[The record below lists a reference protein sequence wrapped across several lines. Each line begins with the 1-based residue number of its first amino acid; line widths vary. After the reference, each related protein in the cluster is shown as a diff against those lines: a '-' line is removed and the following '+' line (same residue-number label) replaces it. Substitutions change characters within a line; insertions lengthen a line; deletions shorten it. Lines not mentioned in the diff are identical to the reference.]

1 MIKADVLGKA
11 SVASTKRSKLR
22 KSLLHHAGIYL
33 FLLPAIAFFVVFS
46 VYPILYSFIKSF
58 TNWPVYGSSQFVGLQ
73 NYSQVLHDPVVG
85 TSLVNA
91 LFYMVVSVPI
101 QVVLGLL
108 VAIGLD
114 RPMRGRA
121 VFRLMYY
128 IPVITSWVVVT
139 LLFEYLFN
147 TDYGI
152 INWVLESLHI
162 THTAIPWLA
171 DRYSALT
178 AAAILGGWKGI
189 GWAMMIF
196 LAGLQGVPDELYE
209 SAAID
214 GAGKWQ
220 RLWSIT
226 LPMIR
231 GSFFFVTV
239 MLVMGSFQVFISVFI
254 LTGGAPA
261 NETQVPLVWMYQQA
275 FTNLNFGYAGAF
287 SWIITGIIIVLTV
300 IQFLIF
306 KPRGAKEA

>member
-1 MIKADVLGKA
+1 MVGKF
-11 SVASTKRSKLR
+11 RQGLR
-22 KSLLHHAGIYL
+22 HHLGIYL
-33 FLLPAIAFFVVFS
+33 FLLPAVGFFLVFS
-46 VYPILYSFIKSF
+46 AYPIIYSFVMSF
-58 TNWPVYGSSQFVGLQ
+58 TNWPIVGSPQFVGFH

-91 LFYMVVSVPI
+91 LFYLIVSVPI
-101 QVVLGLL
+101 QIILGLL

-114 RPMRGRA
+114 RPMRGRGA
-121 VFRLMYY
+121 LRLMYY

-152 INWVLESLHI
+152 INWILMSLHMSQN
-162 THTAIPWLA
+162 AIPWLA
-171 DRYSALT
+171 NRYSALT
-178 AAAILGGWKGI
+178 VAAILGGWKGI

-214 GAGKWQ
+214 GAGKWKQ
-220 RLWSIT
+220 FWSVT

-231 GSFFFVTV
+231 GTFFFVTV
-239 MLVMGSFQVFISVFI
+239 MLVMGAFQVFISVFI
-254 LTGGAPA
+254 LTGGQPA

-275 FTNLNFGYAGAF
+275 FSNLEFGYAAAF
-287 SWIITGIIIVLTV
+287 SWIITAIIIVFTV
-300 IQFLIF
+300 IQFWVF
-306 KPRGAKEA
+306 RPRSVQEV

>member
-1 MIKADVLGKA
+1 MSQPQGVAIRQQTRVYSKFRR
-11 SVASTKRSKLR
+11 SVAN
-22 KSLLHHAGIYL
+22 HIGIYL
-33 FLLPAIAFFVVFS
+33 FLLPAICFFVCFS
-46 VYPILYSFIKSF
+46 IYPIIYSFIQSF
-58 TNWPVYGSSQFVGLQ
+58 TNWPIVGASHYVGLQ
-73 NYSQVLHDPVVG
+73 NYMTVIKDPVVR

-101 QVVLGLL
+101 QVVFGLL

-139 LLFEYLFN
+139 ILFEYLFN

-152 INWVLESLHI
+152 VNWLLMSLHL
-162 THTAIPWLA
+162 TNQSVPWFA
-171 DRYSALT
+171 NRFSALA

-196 LAGLQGVPDELYE
+196 LAGLQGIPDEIYE

-214 GAGKWQ
+214 GAGAWQ
-220 RLWSIT
+220 KFWSIT

-239 MLVMGSFQVFISVFI
+239 MLVMGAFQVFISIYI

-275 FTNLNFGYAGAF
+275 FSNLQFGYSAAF
-287 SWIITGIIIVLTV
+287 SWIITAIIVVLTL
-300 IQFLIF
+300 IQFWVF
-306 KPRGAKEA
+306 RPRTVREV